1 MSYVPSVPSVGP
13 IRPESLFPFETD
25 RPAKGPDTFGE
36 MLKVAVR
43 KVDALEKDA
52 DDMMLKLSTGEVQ
65 DVHEVMLAAEKAE
78 LSLQLTVEIRDRV
91 IEAYQTILRMGM

>member
-13 IRPESLFPFETD
+13 IRPDTLFPFETD
-25 RPAKGPDTFGE
+25 RPAEGPKTFGE
-36 MLKVAVR
+36 MLKGAVK
-43 KVDALEKDA
+43 KVDALEKGA
-52 DDMMLKLSTGEVQ
+52 DDMMLKLATGEVE
-65 DVHEVMLAAEKAE
+65 DIHEVMIAAEKAE